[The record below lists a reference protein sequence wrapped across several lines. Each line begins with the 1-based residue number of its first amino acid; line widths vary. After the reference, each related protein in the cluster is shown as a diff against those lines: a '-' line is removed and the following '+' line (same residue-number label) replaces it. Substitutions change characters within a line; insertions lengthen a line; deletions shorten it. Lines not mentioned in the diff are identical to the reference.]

1 MNSDMRQCFPRDA
14 NGALLLGRVWK
25 GGLQGG
31 PCIVIV
37 EEDQVFDISA
47 SFPLMAEL
55 LNQSDLDDRLL
66 QTSKESMG
74 DVYTILENS
83 DPNVRN
89 PEQPYFLAPCDLQT
103 IKACG
108 VTFADSM
115 LERLVEEQAQGD
127 PGKAKQFRDSLESE
141 LNMDLGKIKPG
152 SPEAENVKQTLLKK
166 NLWSPYLEVG
176 IGPDAEVF
184 SKASPMSAIGTGE
197 TLGIRSDSSW
207 NNPEPE
213 IVLVINAS
221 GKIVGATLGND
232 VNLRDIEGRSA
243 LLLGKAKDNN
253 ASCVIGPFVRLF
265 NDTFSLHDVRVAE
278 VTVEVTGAEGFTMN
292 AQSTLT
298 KISRDVEDLAAQ
310 TMGKH
315 HQYPDGLMLFTGTLF
330 APTMDRDQPGEG
342 FTHKIGDVV
351 KIASPQL
358 GCLLNRVAYCHDL
371 PRWEFGS
378 IALFRNLAKRGLL

>member
-37 EEDQVFDISA
+37 EEDQVFDISV

-74 DVYTILENS
+74 NVYTILENS

-108 VTFADSM
+108 VTFANSM

-166 NLWSPYLEVG
+166 KS
-176 IGPDAEVF
+176 
-184 SKASPMSAIGTGE
+184 
-197 TLGIRSDSSW
+197 
-207 NNPEPE
+207 
-213 IVLVINAS
+213 LV
-221 GKIVGATLGND
+221 
-232 VNLRDIEGRSA
+232 
-243 LLLGKAKDNN
+243 
-253 ASCVIGPFVRLF
+253 
-265 NDTFSLHDVRVAE
+265 SL
-278 VTVEVTGAEGFTMN
+278 
-292 AQSTLT
+292 S
-298 KISRDVEDLAAQ
+298 
-310 TMGKH
+310 
-315 HQYPDGLMLFTGTLF
+315 
-330 APTMDRDQPGEG
+330 
-342 FTHKIGDVV
+342 
-351 KIASPQL
+351 
-358 GCLLNRVAYCHDL
+358 
-371 PRWEFGS
+371 
-378 IALFRNLAKRGLL
+378 